1 MSETNLNDLSKIYL
15 DQIAEKKKDDT
26 YLEPDMKKRQANN
39 EKARKDLMK
48 GPQMKNPHFEEKK
61 LDPVGQ
67 EDADVD
73 NDGDVDSSDKY
84 LKKRRKAIGKAMKKE
99 SFVKSDW
106 RTSISEVMTD
116 IESQPIKEKKVKN
129 KVKINPTMG
138 EAIEEIG
145 GTLIEEIEVDDI
157 EGVIECVYGE
167 LIEEGYSEDEVE
179 SAIEQALTEATVT
192 VGHDTEGPKAERTRD
207 KLKRKAKGFLG
218 KVAVKAYNKA
228 REAKV
233 RATPAAQRAKTS
245 AKRGIRKLAQK
256 VVDRMS
262 EEVIGEAV
270 YGGTPKKAEDKR
282 MTVTNADKKGNTPAY
297 QAYKA
302 GDKRYKAADH
312 MKEGIRDVDPE
323 KGTAERKARL
333 EKKRGMK
340 LDDHPQYKKEEK
352 DPFGRP
358 GGKHGGVPKKGG
370 GYDKAYQANMKKIK
384 ELEQKEEVEVAEADS
399 LAAMQARREKRL
411 AAQRKR
417 EGTTASGRDFGH
429 DYSLSDKQQKARR
442 DAEFKA
448 GLGTKKEEVEL
459 DENRAAARAAGGYK
473 DDSKKQPDPSK
484 KGFTGIGNMS
494 IDQIRKMSA
503 RIEKEKTKKESFSS
517 WRDDLREVMTDTEMD
532 KKVKEKKVSNVV
544 KINPKLGEAV
554 EAMGGEIIEATM
566 EKPLSPAEIALQKKK
581 GQIDMQI
588 LKKRRQA
595 MSNMKSEGVLDA
607 ALELDKKM
615 GELHKKVDKDVKR
628 MKAGKKFKEEAE
640 LDEKINPY
648 MKGILKKTPKGEDPK
663 KGGVPYKKTGK
674 MTEGL
679 SVDDQMKISRDYN
692 RMSPEDRKAANQKV
706 MGKVKKMA
714 RVKDTRTDAQK
725 MTDATGPRPG
735 SRYRGD

>member
-1 MSETNLNDLSKIYL
+1 MSNGI
-15 DQIAEKKKDDT
+15 
-26 YLEPDMKKRQANN
+26 
-39 EKARKDLMK
+39 
-48 GPQMKNPHFEEKK
+48 GKNPLTDISKVYIETIRESYKIEPPKEKLK
-61 LDPVGQ
+61 TDRNMFNIPKDEQQAAKERLLAKTKAKRAKMKEALDPVGK
-67 EDADVD
+67 E
-73 NDGDVDSSDKY
+73 DGDVNNDGKKDSSDSY
-84 LKKRRKAIGKAMKKE
+84 LLKRRKAIAKAMKTRKE
-99 SFVKSDW
+99 
-106 RTSISEVMTD
+106 
-116 IESQPIKEKKVKN
+116 
-129 KVKINPTMG
+129 
-138 EAIEEIG
+138 
-145 GTLIEEIEVDDI
+145 
-157 EGVIECVYGE
+157 E
-167 LIEEGYSEDEVE
+167 LEM
-179 SAIEQALTEATVT
+179 Q
-192 VGHDTEGPKAERTRD
+192 
-207 KLKRKAKGFLG
+207 
-218 KVAVKAYNKA
+218 
-228 REAKV
+228 
-233 RATPAAQRAKTS
+233 
-245 AKRGIRKLAQK
+245 
-256 VVDRMS
+256 
-262 EEVIGEAV
+262 
-270 YGGTPKKAEDKR
+270 
-282 MTVTNADKKGNTPAY
+282 
-297 QAYKA
+297 
-302 GDKRYKAADH
+302 
-312 MKEGIRDVDPE
+312 EGIRDEDPE
-323 KGTAERKARL
+323 KGTKERKARL

-340 LDDHPQYKKEEK
+340 MDDHPQYK
-352 DPFGRP
+352 
-358 GGKHGGVPKKGG
+358 
-370 GYDKAYQANMKKIK
+370 
-384 ELEQKEEVEVAEADS
+384 KEEVEVAEADS

-517 WRDDLREVMTDTEMD
+517 WRDDLREVMTDTEMM

-640 LDEKINPY
+640 LDEKINPLL
-648 MKGILKKTPKGEDPK
+648 KGILKKTPKGEDPK

-679 SVDDQMKISRDYN
+679 SVDDQMRISRDYN
-692 RMSPEDRKAANQKV
+692 RMSPEDRKAANQRV

-714 RVKDTRTDAQK
+714 RAKDTRTDAQK